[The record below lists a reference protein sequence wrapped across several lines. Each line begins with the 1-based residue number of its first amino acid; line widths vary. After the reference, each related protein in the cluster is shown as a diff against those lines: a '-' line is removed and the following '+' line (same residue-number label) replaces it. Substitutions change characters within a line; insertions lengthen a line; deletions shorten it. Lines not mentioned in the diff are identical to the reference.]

1 MVVVVLY
8 IIVDEY
14 FQLNMVIYDVH
25 SEPRIFVLENPAAV
39 TVLERDNLPSP
50 HDLNRLGMDGGS
62 IERREKSPRHTR
74 SSRIELISIIT
85 DLVNYTEYR
94 YFVF

>member
-14 FQLNMVIYDVH
+14 CQLNVVIYDVH
-25 SEPRIFVLENPAAV
+25 SEPGIFVLEEPAAV

-50 HDLNRLGMDGGS
+50 HDPNRLGMDGGS
-62 IERREKSPRHTR
+62 IETTKKFQG
-74 SSRIELISIIT
+74 ILKV
-85 DLVNYTEYR
+85 LG
-94 YFVF
+94 